1 LKTVGFFSCQTD
13 ILLKDMNFSAKTC
26 FRFLLLL
33 SFLSVFSCKNTPQQS
48 SAKTATD
55 SPKPNILFVISDDQS
70 YPHASAYDYKA
81 VNTPAFDRVA
91 REGILFT
98 NAFSASPGCSPSR
111 AAILTGKNCWQVRD
125 AGTHASTFPAD
136 LVTYTDLLERAG
148 YHVGVTQKGWGPG
161 KVVGRENNPA
171 GKAYDKRK
179 LESPENISNNDYA
192 ANFED
197 FLADRKAGQ
206 PFCFWFGAAEPHRRY
221 PTGIGLKTGMK
232 PGDVKVPGFLPDVP
246 EVRSDMLDYL
256 FEIQWQDSHLDRM
269 LKSLEAKG
277 ELENTLIVVT
287 SDNGMPFPRAKAN
300 CYEYGIHMPLAIMWG
315 NKIKGGRTVDD
326 LVSLVD
332 MAPTFLAAAGVD
344 TPKIIGMAGKNLLN
358 ILTSKKSGIID
369 ESRQAV
375 YASRERHSSSRW
387 NNLGYPQRAMR
398 TADYLYIWNVHPERW
413 PAGDPQKFE
422 EDGTLG
428 PMHGGYHDIDDF
440 DESVLNTRRDDPAI
454 SRYFHLAV
462 DKRPEVEMYDIRK
475 DPHCLTNLADNAAF
489 KATREKLGNQLLTY
503 LKKTND
509 PRLTPEGE
517 ANYEAY
523 KRYSPIRKFP
533 EPK

>member
-1 LKTVGFFSCQTD
+1 
-13 ILLKDMNFSAKTC
+13 MNFSLKTYLC
-26 FRFLLLL
+26 FFLLFP
-33 SFLSVFSCKNTPQQS
+33 FLCVFSCKNTPQQS
-48 SAKTATD
+48 SAKTTTD
-55 SPKPNILFVISDDQS
+55 TEKKPNILFVISDDQS
-70 YPHASAYDYKA
+70 YPHASAYGYQA
-81 VNTPAFDRVA
+81 GSTPAFDRVA
-91 REGILFT
+91 REGVLFN

-111 AAILTGKNCWQVRD
+111 AAILTGKNCWQLRE

-136 LVTYTDLLERAG
+136 LATYPEMLERAG
-148 YHVGVTQKGWGPG
+148 YLVGSTNKGWGPG
-161 KVVGRENNPA
+161 KVVSRKNNPA
-171 GKAYDKRK
+171 GKAYNSRK
-179 LESPENISNNDYA
+179 LESSKEISDNDYA
-192 ANFED
+192 NNFEE
-197 FLADRKAGQ
+197 FLAARSGDQ

-221 PTGIGLKTGMK
+221 PTGIGAKSGMK
-232 PGDVKVPGFLPDVP
+232 PGDVKVPGFLPDHP
-246 EVRSDMLDYL
+246 EVRTDMLDYIY
-256 FEIQWQDSHLDRM
+256 EIQWYDSHLDRM

-277 ELENTLIVVT
+277 ELENTLVVVT

-315 NKIKGGRTVDD
+315 NKIKGGRKVDD

-344 TPKIIGMAGKNLLN
+344 APEIIGMAGKNLMN
-358 ILTSKKSGIID
+358 ILTSKKSGTID
-369 ESRQAV
+369 KSRQAV

-413 PAGDPQKFE
+413 PSGDPQKFE

-428 PMHGGYHDIDDF
+428 SMHGGYHDIDDF
-440 DESVLNTRRDDPAI
+440 DESVLNLRRDDPSI

-475 DPHCLTNLADNAAF
+475 DPYCLINLAENAAF
-489 KATREKLGNQLLTY
+489 KATREKLGDQLMAY
-503 LKKTND
+503 LKNTND
-509 PRLTPEGE
+509 PRLTPDGE
-517 ANYEAY
+517 ATYEAY
-523 KRYSPIRKFP
+523 ERFSPVRKFP